1 MNEKVGEKRG
11 GPAVEAESA
20 WPTVDRVAF
29 WLLIAALLWAVI
41 SPGLAALGGFGEWFL
56 RGDLLFGWLAFALVF
71 LRARIA
77 SRPVALLVGSII
89 AFGLAELLT
98 GAVTGTPLPAQ
109 AASFALYALPLAVLA
124 TLLLAPPPRA
134 RIRLTVGL
142 VLAFGFIQFP
152 ILAVTAPFST
162 NPDFNKGTFV
172 ELAVGFHLAGAVA
185 GVGAIWL
192 LGRIERVQAVFWSL
206 PLLISIFLTET
217 RQVAALLPVVLG
229 LSPALD
235 FKRWVL
241 RLIAPVLLVL
251 GIALAPPIEGIANTS
266 GSSAAGQVE
275 AVVTE
280 PGAQR
285 KIDGFVETGKAL
297 AESPSNFLFGLGQGN
312 SVGFLALLGDDQI
325 QGEDF
330 GNSVGERLGLE
341 QSRVLEEL
349 GPRSGYGSFTNEFS
363 SLGGLIGDLGLIGS
377 LAFLAGLVAVAMLV
391 LGVKDRN
398 RGAVQALGLFYLAM
412 GLIYIWW
419 EQPALTLCIALLIGA
434 GVLLAGRDP
443 RAGSGGA

>member
-1 MNEKVGEKRG
+1 MNEMAGEEG
-11 GPAVEAESA
+11 GGSAVESKSG
-20 WPTVDRVAF
+20 WPMVDRVAF

-71 LRARIA
+71 LRARNA
-77 SRPVALLVGSII
+77 SRPVAVLVGSII

-98 GAVTGTPLPAQ
+98 GAVTGTTIPAQ
-109 AASFALYALPLAVLA
+109 AASFALYAFPLAVLA

-134 RIRLTVGL
+134 KLRLIVGL
-142 VLAFGFIQFP
+142 VLAFAFVQFP
-152 ILAVTAPFST
+152 ILAVTAPFSE

-172 ELAVGFHLAGAVA
+172 DLAVGFHLAGAVA

-192 LGRIERVQAVFWSL
+192 LGRIESVRAVFWSL

-229 LSPALD
+229 FSPALD
-235 FKRWVL
+235 LRRWL
-241 RLIAPVLLVL
+241 MRLVAPIALVL
-251 GIALAPPIEGIANTS
+251 VIALAPPIEGIANTA
-266 GSSAAGQVE
+266 GSRATGQVE

-280 PGAQR
+280 PGGQR
-285 KIDGFVETGKAL
+285 KIDGFVETGRAL
-297 AESPSNFLFGLGQGN
+297 VESPANLLFGLGQGN
-312 SVGFLALLGDDQI
+312 SVGFLAQLGDEAI
-325 QGEDF
+325 QSEDF
-330 GNSVGERLGLE
+330 GSTVGEKLGLE
-341 QSRVLEEL
+341 QSRVVEEL
-349 GPRSGYGSFTNEFS
+349 GPRRGYGSFTNEFS

-377 LAFLAGLVAVAMLV
+377 IVFLAGLAAGAMLV
-391 LGVKDRN
+391 VQVKGRD

-419 EQPALTLCIALLIGA
+419 EQPAFTIAVALL
-434 GVLLAGRDP
+434 V
-443 RAGSGGA
+443 GSGMLMARDDPETEPEGP